1 MNIPTDLK
9 YTQNDEWIRV
19 AGNTGT
25 IGITDFAQN
34 QLSDIVYV
42 EIVVEPG
49 EAVSQG
55 DTCATIESVKAAAD
69 VYLPVSGKVIEINEA
84 LPDAPETVNSDPFG
98 AAWLVKIELSNQSEL
113 AGLMDAAAY
122 EKKILEQE

>member
-1 MNIPTDLK
+1 MNIPTDLN

-19 AGNTGT
+19 SGNIGT

-49 EAVSQG
+49 ESVNQG
-55 DTCATIESVKAAAD
+55 DTAATLESVKAAAD
-69 VYLPVSGKVIEINEA
+69 VYFPVGGKVIEINET
-84 LPDAPETVNSDPFG
+84 LPDAPETVNSDPYG
-98 AAWLVKIELSNQSEL
+98 AAWLVKIEISNPAEL
-113 AGLMDAAAY
+113 AGLLNAADY
-122 EKKILEQE
+122 EKKTQEQE